1 MPSMAPNPVFFFAA
15 DASVSSLHA
24 TQQPGEQ
31 SVQKTRQQSDRLR
44 KRLRKSANKSLKKG
58 FPGIQ
63 SGKIKKF
70 NGSGSDQPKLGRG
83 ENDQRAAEEQ
93 FQGAEMQRT
102 E

>member
-1 MPSMAPNPVFFFAA
+1 MNPFFAA
-15 DASVSSLHA
+15 DASVSKPPRDTA
-24 TQQPGEQ
+24 AWRAIRE
-31 SVQKTRQQSDRLR
+31 KTRQQSDRLR

-70 NGSGSDQPKLGRG
+70 NGTGSDQPKLGRG